1 MADKYDSFLA
11 AVFFLA
17 LVFLARRIKAAR
29 AAPGAATSAATI
41 AWVCRSRIRCLVV
54 ALPYKPGGLVLR
66 LVFGGMCGAWLE
78 AVPTLESDGVS
89 TAHSSLPSSDGED
102 IDHAPCVMSL
112 RAGGLA
118 ESRM

>member
-1 MADKYDSFLA
+1 MLLGSNFVLGLG
-11 AVFFLA
+11 FFA
-17 LVFLARRIKAAR
+17 WRITAAR
-29 AAPGAATSAATI
+29 AAPGAAASAATV
-41 AWVCRSRIRCLVV
+41 AWACRSRIRCLVV
-54 ALPYKPGGLVLR
+54 ALPYKPGGLRLR
-66 LVFGGMCGAWLE
+66 LAFGGMCGAWLE